1 MALAAPPLVAVV
13 LAGGPLDAVAAL
25 APGAP
30 NKAFVPIGGSALVT
44 RTIAALRTTPRIGR
58 IIVVAPDVPFARAA
72 LAGADDIRPD
82 GATMTESLRSGLH
95 GLDPDALVLVFA
107 SDLPILT
114 RAAIEAFIAAAE
126 TNGAG
131 LTYACVERSA
141 HLACFPDVP
150 HTWAHLADGTYCG
163 GGCVALRPR
172 VLPQLAGL
180 LGRLGR
186 ARKNPLQLA
195 AIFGP
200 AVLARYALGR
210 LTIASAEARAS
221 ALLGA
226 PVRAAVSLP
235 EIAVNVDRT
244 SDVALAERLV
254 SARAIP
260 PPGHPEPVEGR
271 VDRDT

>member
-1 MALAAPPLVAVV
+1 
-13 LAGGPLDAVAAL
+13 
-25 APGAP
+25 
-30 NKAFVPIGGSALVT
+30 
-44 RTIAALRTTPRIGR
+44 
-58 IIVVAPDVPFARAA
+58 
-72 LAGADDIRPD
+72 
-82 GATMTESLRSGLH
+82 
-95 GLDPDALVLVFA
+95 
-107 SDLPILT
+107 
-114 RAAIEAFIAAAE
+114 
-126 TNGAG
+126 
-131 LTYACVERSA
+131 
-141 HLACFPDVP
+141 
-150 HTWAHLADGTYCG
+150 
-163 GGCVALRPR
+163 
-172 VLPQLAGL
+172 LPQLAGL